1 MTNRTLAGFSLIAN
15 TRWTRVTMRAVLVA
29 AVLTTSI
36 GCGQYGSP
44 TAPTFLTPAP
54 SGPPSPPS
62 PSSPHGPV
70 PATATVPA
78 ANHGEVGVYRSEV
91 TMSRSGT
98 ARVTLSWSNAD
109 FSLQLYVTGGACA
122 DVTSLVTG
130 GCNVVGRT
138 RPGIPGVVTS
148 PVTGGDVN
156 TIWVLNPD
164 PYPQNFRVDVYIE

>member
-1 MTNRTLAGFSLIAN
+1 MTNRTLAGFALIAK

-44 TAPTFLTPAP
+44 TAPTFVTPAP
-54 SGPPSPPS
+54 SSPPNPPNPPS
-62 PSSPHGPV
+62 PV
-70 PATATVPA
+70 PATGTVPA

-98 ARVTLSWSNAD
+98 AKVTLSWSNAD

-130 GCNVVGRT
+130 GCSVVGST
-138 RPGIPGVVTS
+138 RLGIPGAVTS

-164 PYPQNFRVDVYIE
+164 PYPQNFRIDVDIE

>member
-1 MTNRTLAGFSLIAN
+1 MTNRTLAGLVAK
-15 TRWTRVTMRAVLVA
+15 MRLTGVATTAVLLA

-44 TAPTFLTPAP
+44 TAPTFVTPAP
-54 SGPPSPPS
+54 SSPPSPPS
-62 PSSPHGPV
+62 PPGPV

-78 ANHGEVGVYRSEV
+78 ANHGEVGVYRSDV

-130 GCNVVGRT
+130 GCTVVGST
-138 RPGIPGVVTS
+138 RLGIPGVVTS

>member
-1 MTNRTLAGFSLIAN
+1 MTNRTLAGLVAN
-15 TRWTRVTMRAVLVA
+15 MRLTGVATTAVLLA

-44 TAPTFLTPAP
+44 TAPTFVTPAP
-54 SGPPSPPS
+54 SSPPNPPSPPS
-62 PSSPHGPV
+62 PPGPV

-78 ANHGEVGVYRSEV
+78 ANHGEVGVYRSDV

-130 GCNVVGRT
+130 GCTVVGST
-138 RPGIPGVVTS
+138 RLGIPGVVTS